1 MTVDEIT
8 HFIESLEHVLVQ
20 RAAEGD
26 GIPEIAWGDSFFY
39 YAPEGVIPPAQP
51 FVTIVTK
58 DYPDE
63 IPSGLD
69 APGAFRVNLGTGK
82 EEFVARLGRDPK
94 APPSD
99 LESLSAT
106 DDVIIAHP
114 SYGSLGWLAVKNPGP
129 NTAADLQELITRAHA
144 LAKARY
150 ERKAE
155 L

>member
-8 HFIESLEHVLVQ
+8 DFIESLEHVLVQ
-20 RAAEGD
+20 RPAEGD
-26 GIPEIAWGDSFFY
+26 GTPEVAWGDSFFY
-39 YAPEGVIPPAQP
+39 YAPEGVIPQAQP

-63 IPSGLD
+63 TPSGLD
-69 APGAFRVNLGTGK
+69 APDAFRVNLGTGK

-114 SYGSLGWLAVKNPGP
+114 NYGSLGWLAVKNPGP
-129 NTAADLQELITRAHA
+129 NTEADLRELITRAYA
-144 LAKARY
+144 LAKGRHQRRAD
-150 ERKAE
+150 A
-155 L
+155 